1 MTMAFEL
8 PKLPYAYDALEPH
21 IDRATMEFHHTKHH
35 RTYTDKFNAALEK
48 HPELFEKDAEA
59 IMTNLMAV
67 PEDIRKDVMNH
78 GGGYVNHSMFWE
90 IMTPKKQEVGK
101 KLKEALV
108 RDFGSVE
115 KFMGDFTDAA
125 KTKFGSGWAWLAVNN
140 GKLEVT
146 STSNQDTPL
155 SQGKIPILCLDVWEH
170 AYYLKYQ
177 NRRPDYI
184 TAWWNVVNWKIV
196 EKLYLVATKK

>member
-1 MTMAFEL
+1 MAFEL